1 VLRRVKK
8 KKKKKKSI
16 HVIKRIMTNWTDYIL
31 LGNCLLKQAVDGKIE
46 GRIEVMVRRGRRSKQ
61 LLDYLKE

>member
-8 KKKKKKSI
+8 EKKII
-16 HVIKRIMTNWTDYIL
+16 HVIKRMIVNWIYHIL
-31 LGNCLLKQAVDGKIE
+31 LGNCLLKQPVDEKVE

-61 LLDYLKE
+61 LLDDLKI